1 MEYFK
6 QAISEAMVP
15 ISALLASAVL
25 FGIFIAFAGASPFET
40 YALMYKGAFGS
51 WFSWQNTLQRAAP
64 LLLTALCTALPAQ
77 MGLVII
83 GGEGALV
90 VGGLVSVMTVLALR
104 DFLPILAVQIAM
116 LSGGFVAGGLW
127 VAGIGALRHKRGVN
141 EIISSLLLVF
151 IAIAILNL
159 LVEGIMR
166 DPSQPQKSSTQHIGE
181 EIMLG
186 NIPGMDVHWGL
197 VIGLVF
203 CIVAYVIMYRTPFRF
218 GARIVGG
225 NPRAALMVGLP
236 VGRLIIITCALGGAA
251 AGLAGA
257 VEIGAVHGRA
267 NSALVAGYGFTGIL
281 VAFMARQ
288 NPLAI
293 IPVALLFG
301 GIDASGGLIQRRL
314 DLPNAAVEVL
324 QGIIFVVVLAFE
336 TFRGGFPFFR
346 KGADW
351 R

>member
-1 MEYFK
+1 MELH
-6 QAISEAMVP
+6 IVR
-15 ISALLASAVL
+15 
-25 FGIFIAFAGASPFET
+25 FGI
-40 YALMYKGAFGS
+40 
-51 WFSWQNTLQRAAP
+51 RA
-64 LLLTALCTALPAQ
+64 
-77 MGLVII
+77 
-83 GGEGALV
+83 
-90 VGGLVSVMTVLALR
+90 
-104 DFLPILAVQIAM
+104 D
-116 LSGGFVAGGLW
+116 
-127 VAGIGALRHKRGVN
+127 
-141 EIISSLLLVF
+141 
-151 IAIAILNL
+151 ILND
-159 LVEGIMR
+159 LV
-166 DPSQPQKSSTQHIGE
+166 QQGE
-181 EIMLG
+181 Q
-186 NIPGMDVHWGL
+186 
-197 VIGLVF
+197 
-203 CIVAYVIMYRTPFRF
+203 
-218 GARIVGG
+218 VGQVSR

>member
-141 EIISSLLLVF
+141 EIISSLP
-151 IAIAILNL
+151 APET
-159 LVEGIMR
+159 VETQGDRATR
-166 DPSQPQKSSTQHIGE
+166 DPTLFE
-181 EIMLG
+181 DATYEILEALAK
-186 NIPGMDVHWGL
+186 DEL
-197 VIGLVF
+197 EDE
-203 CIVAYVIMYRTPFRF
+203 
-218 GARIVGG
+218 VGG
-225 NPRAALMVGLP
+225 IAARHTDTKLQTKGVG
-236 VGRLIIITCALGGAA
+236 A
-251 AGLAGA
+251 
-257 VEIGAVHGRA
+257 
-267 NSALVAGYGFTGIL
+267 
-281 VAFMARQ
+281 
-288 NPLAI
+288 
-293 IPVALLFG
+293 
-301 GIDASGGLIQRRL
+301 
-314 DLPNAAVEVL
+314 
-324 QGIIFVVVLAFE
+324 
-336 TFRGGFPFFR
+336 
-346 KGADW
+346 
-351 R
+351 